1 MSALAGC
8 SRAAVGFAAVSQ
20 CCFLVPISV
29 VPQPGLLVDTYWPIL
44 TPRSPSPTEGLCTRC
59 SFHQQANCSLWR
71 TSFFPA
77 APIHT
82 ECSVFSETFE
92 SYNYHQNPQSIV
104 PDYVFS
110 VSSGPIHPP
119 YSPATPNN

>member
-44 TPRSPSPTEGLCTRC
+44 TPRSPSPTEGLCHPPTRC

-82 ECSVFSETFE
+82 ECSVF
-92 SYNYHQNPQSIV
+92 QKRLK
-104 PDYVFS
+104 
-110 VSSGPIHPP
+110 
-119 YSPATPNN
+119 ATIIIKILKV